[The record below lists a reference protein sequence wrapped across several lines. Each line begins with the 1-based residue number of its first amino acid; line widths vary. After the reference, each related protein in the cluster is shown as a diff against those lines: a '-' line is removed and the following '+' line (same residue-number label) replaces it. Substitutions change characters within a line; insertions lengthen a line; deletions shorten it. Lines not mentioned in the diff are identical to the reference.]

1 MISSAFRMACA
12 ASGLTCTPS
21 GLRKTWLIGEFCLG
35 ICDSTST
42 VLPLMDATRVTSRWD
57 ACVVD
62 VYCLSQVGCVGLEAT
77 QQRAQTGSAAD
88 RDDARPAAAQP
99 ECVDHLDHAAR
110 VRPGEKWAED
120 GLRELQVTDHEQPDA
135 EDAEHDRTRPVGQ
148 ELQRDP
154 VEALRQVGCL
164 VDLLEGVRNA
174 EHEDQLGHHEQE
186 EPAFDLQPGREPAK
200 PTRGW

>member
-1 MISSAFRMACA
+1 MAVEGAFFETMVEELLHQRLGVRERDQALTEVTRRKNSIFVAQPARRA
-12 ASGLTCTPS
+12 A
-21 GLRKTWLIGEFCLG
+21 
-35 ICDSTST
+35 
-42 VLPLMDATRVTSRWD
+42 
-57 ACVVD
+57 VVGD
-62 VYCLSQVGCVGLEAT
+62 GHDRGQVGGVGLEAS
-77 QQRAQTGSAAD
+77 QQRAQTGAAAD

-110 VRPGEKWAED
+110 VRPGEKWTED

-154 VEALRQVGCL
+154 IEALRQVGCL

-200 PTRGW
+200 PTRG